1 MGRKRAL
8 PNVVA
13 DALERI
19 WEGATADDLESAVL
33 DFKEDPAHTPTA
45 HATAKTA
52 DLLVKT
58 AMCFANG
65 SAGRAFIV
73 FGIADRTPGPAAFT
87 GTDRDPADIA
97 HTVFANTRPHLTVDA
112 WSADSHG
119 ARLIIVRVAAGLAVY
134 TGFDGVVKHRVGD
147 ACLPL
152 DGAER
157 TELVRARRNP
167 DPTARA
173 VTLPASAL
181 DGHALAVARGLLAER
196 AERTGQVGSVGRA
209 SRLAAQAGGDDPASL
224 LDALDLLTADGSP
237 TLAAR
242 ILFAHGD
249 AARPVARHLF
259 RDAGGEMVAETD
271 LHDPLVLAA
280 SSLQRLVRSHA
291 DTAMPPTAQAEAL
304 NNALLHRDWT
314 RPEPVVVYQS
324 TDMLRVSSPGG
335 LPPGIAAER
344 LLSGPSQPRNPA
356 LVNAMQL
363 LGLVEWSSRGFD
375 RMWVSMLTAGFEP
388 PTVDVRADSVDVVLF
403 DGVADRGFTAALSA
417 LRGEFGRGITR
428 DAATLVVLRYL
439 LGGSG
444 GSGGA
449 GTAVITLERAASLQ
463 QATEAD
469 ARALMTWLA
478 QRELLHRTSKRRDE
492 WRLSDRTLAAVAG

>member
-8 PNVVA
+8 PNIVA

-19 WEGATADDLESAVL
+19 WDGATADDLESAVL

-58 AMCFANG
+58 ATCFANG

-97 HTVFANTRPHLTVDA
+97 HTIFANTRPHLTVDA
-112 WSADSHG
+112 WSARSHG
-119 ARLIIVRVAAGLAVY
+119 TRIVVVRVAAGPAVY
-134 TGFDGVVKHRVGD
+134 TGFDGVVRHRVGD

-152 DGAER
+152 DGQER
-157 TELVRARRNP
+157 DDLVRARGNP

-173 VTLPASAL
+173 VALPASAL
-181 DGHALAVARGLLAER
+181 DDHALAVGRGLLAER
-196 AERTGQVGSVGRA
+196 AGRVA
-209 SRLAAQAGGDDPASL
+209 RRVDGDPASL
-224 LDALDLLTADGSP
+224 LDALDLLTVDGSP

-242 ILFAHGD
+242 LLFARGPAD
-249 AARPVARHLF
+249 RPVARHLF
-259 RDAGGEMVAETD
+259 RDAGGDMVAETA
-271 LHDPLVLAA
+271 LHDPLVLALPA
-280 SSLQRLVRSHA
+280 LQRLVRSHA
-291 DTAMPPTAQAEAL
+291 DTAMPPPAQTEAL
-304 NNALLHRDWT
+304 NNALLHRDWS

-324 TDMLRVSSPGG
+324 ADMLRVSSPGG
-335 LPPGIAAER
+335 LPPGVAAER
-344 LLSGPSQPRNPA
+344 LLSGPSQPRNPS
-356 LVNAMQL
+356 LVNAAQL
-363 LGLVEWSSRGFD
+363 LGLVEWSARGFD
-375 RMWVSMLTAGFEP
+375 RMWVSMLSAGFEP

-417 LRGEFGRGITR
+417 IREEFGRGVTR
-428 DAATLVVLRYL
+428 DAPTLVVLRYL
-439 LGGSG
+439 LGRGA
-444 GSGGA
+444 GA
-449 GTAVITLERAASLQ
+449 GTAVITLDRAAALQ
-463 QATEAD
+463 QASEAD

-492 WRLSDRTLAAVAG
+492 WRLSDRTLAAVAR